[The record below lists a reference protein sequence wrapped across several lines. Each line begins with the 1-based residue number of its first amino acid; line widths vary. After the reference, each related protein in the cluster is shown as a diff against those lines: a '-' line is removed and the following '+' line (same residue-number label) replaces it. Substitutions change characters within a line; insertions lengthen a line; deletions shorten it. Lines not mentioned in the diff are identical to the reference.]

1 MRVNNI
7 FDADITSV
15 LNESNK
21 DFSGDYKYSYTV
33 DELRN
38 TLLGA
43 KDVTDYDGEFTDEEY
58 KKFIDDELKGID
70 KIVSEVELKNIK
82 QYNNDSYPGFKGGK
96 VKTILQDGRQFVF
109 IPDEYNDELSLIYAV
124 ELVLSSEVPE
134 DQRTNEAEGISGNTT
149 DADEIVLKE
158 SGEFDAVE
166 FEKSIPH
173 SMRWKEYDYVG
184 DNGLYWVTQ
193 EPFSLEELNQ
203 FAEAFKNTEFSK
215 AYVTVRNL
223 SHYDFQRD
231 FDNDVLAYVTK
242 NGSINSDGYWAAA
255 QQWFE
260 KDESEKITENFGD
273 TTDYSN
279 KIESCIREYWEQLE
293 DKKLFDAIADIE
305 IEVESTDDEF
315 RKPLAYNVDIATM
328 RKGLNDRADK
338 IGAYVADRIPSIGYV
353 GYKDTKILDTDFGSD
368 TTLRFTQDQSMPDF
382 GDHIFDSEKLKEDED
397 PARFGTYQ
405 PGDLVQ
411 IQDAFTNK
419 YYGKFEVVGELD
431 PDKSAEKYGRAV
443 IGYELKTIEPEM
455 FAGETTESNN
465 YRMKPYLTNE
475 SEVLDE
481 DDEETF
487 AEWFDKWY
495 PETHEVEDNDTA
507 YPFANYIKTFPDA
520 KCLADATAKDIA
532 DNAANFDE
540 VYPVESMDREYAFI
554 FASDKLGIDY
564 DELADKYYNE
574 SEDITESEILDED
587 AENILDD
594 ETESKIN
601 KLISDIKTLQSNL
614 KHSIEDEMI
623 SINARIEELNRKLKY
638 GVDELNTDD
647 MYFNTSDVIEDL
659 KYLVKESNWAKEDEV
674 TNESEEHSESREEI
688 INRAHEE
695 ELSAIETYNDILEKI
710 GEDDEALVEMI
721 NEIKKDEE
729 DHELLLKHYIETGEA
744 LTDDYLENLK
754 GSEDNQED
762 ITEASEN
769 SSKSAVDYLNEIVEI
784 YDTEGSIDQ
793 DIMLYNI
800 DSAMDLLGNGY
811 FDEVLDKL
819 QFIKNTIE
827 EEGSVD
833 QEKAYDTISEC
844 IKILNGESNDEI
856 DIAGFDKGKELEK
869 LHEEVDVKDLPTIGD
884 KYKNT
889 NGAII
894 VVAEPTNEG
903 KPQFNIAS
911 SEDNYNNGKF
921 ECRGTDS
928 YESLDKILKHN
939 MYSKVEE

>member
-1 MRVNNI
+1 MRVSNI
-7 FDADITSV
+7 FDVDITSV

-21 DFSGDYKYSYTV
+21 DFSGNYKYSYTV
-33 DELRN
+33 DEIKSILLNAKN
-38 TLLGA
+38 T
-43 KDVTDYDGEFTDEEY
+43 VDYDNEFTDEEY
-58 KKFIDDELKGID
+58 KKFINDELRDID
-70 KIVSEVELKNIK
+70 KIVSEVELRDIQ

-96 VKTILQDGRQFVF
+96 VKTVLKDGRQFVF
-109 IPDEYNDELSLIYAV
+109 IPDEYDDELSLIYAV
-124 ELVLSSEVPE
+124 ELVVSSEVPK
-134 DQRTNEAEGISGNTT
+134 DQRTNEAEGISGNTA
-149 DADEIVLKE
+149 DMDEIILKE

-203 FAEAFKNTEFSK
+203 FAEAFKNTEFNK
-215 AYVTVRNL
+215 AYVTVRDL

-255 QQWFE
+255 KHWFE
-260 KDESEKITENFGD
+260 EDDSETINENFGD

-279 KIESCIREYWEQLE
+279 KIESCIKEYWKQLE

-328 RKGLNDRADK
+328 RKGLNDRADE
-338 IGAYVADRIPSIGYV
+338 IGAYVADKIPSLEYV

-368 TTLRFTQDQSMPDF
+368 TTLRFTQNQDMPDF
-382 GDHIFDSEKLKEDED
+382 GDHIFDSE
-397 PARFGTYQ
+397 
-405 PGDLVQ
+405 DL
-411 IQDAFTNK
+411 N
-419 YYGKFEVVGELD
+419 EGEN
-431 PDKSAEKYGRAV
+431 DK
-443 IGYELKTIEPEM
+443 
-455 FAGETTESNN
+455 
-465 YRMKPYLTNE
+465 
-475 SEVLDE
+475 
-481 DDEETF
+481 ETF
-487 AEWFDKWY
+487 AEWFDRWY

-554 FASDKLGIDY
+554 FASEKLGIDY
-564 DELADKYYNE
+564 DELADRYYNE
-574 SEDITESEILDED
+574 SENMTESEVLDED
-587 AENILDD
+587 AEDILDD
-594 ETESKIN
+594 ETESEIS
-601 KLISDIKTLQSNL
+601 KLINDIKTLQSNL

-623 SINARIEELNRKLKY
+623 SINARIEELNKKLKY

-659 KYLVKESNWAKEDEV
+659 KYLIKESDWAKEDEA
-674 TNESEEHSESREEI
+674 TNESEEHEESREEI
-688 INRAHEE
+688 INRAHKEE
-695 ELSAIETYNDILEKI
+695 ISAIGTYDEVLAKI
-710 GEDDEALVEMI
+710 GEDDETLIEMI

-729 DHELLLKHYIETGEA
+729 DHELLLRHYIETGEA
-744 LTDDYLENLK
+744 LTDDELESLK

-762 ITEASEN
+762 ITESSEDPT
-769 SSKSAVDYLNEIVEI
+769 KSAIDYLNEIVEI
-784 YDTEGSIDQ
+784 YDTEDSIDQ
-793 DIMLYNI
+793 DIMLSNI
-800 DSAMDLLGNGY
+800 DSAMNLLGNGY
-811 FDEVLDKL
+811 FDEVVDKL
-819 QFIKNTIE
+819 QFIKNVVA
-827 EEGSVD
+827 EEGSID
-833 QEKAYDTISEC
+833 QEKAYDIVTEC
-844 IKILNGESNDEI
+844 IKILNGESDDEA
-856 DIAGFDKGKELEK
+856 DIAGFDKGKELER
-869 LHEEVDVKDLPTIGD
+869 LHEEIDVKDLPTIGD

-894 VVAEPTNEG
+894 VIAEPTNEG

-928 YESLDKILKHN
+928 YESLNRILKHN